1 MKYSCVLLSFDHS
14 VLECFRPIYPF
25 PRVSEPVDKEQNRH
39 LLPSSIKNIEEV
51 RMAENSTSENYT
63 ASWIE

>member
-1 MKYSCVLLSFDHS
+1 MKYSCVLFSFDHS

-25 PRVSEPVDKEQNRH
+25 PHVSEPVNKEQNRDI
-39 LLPSSIKNIEEV
+39 LPSSIQNIEEV

-63 ASWIE
+63 ASQIE